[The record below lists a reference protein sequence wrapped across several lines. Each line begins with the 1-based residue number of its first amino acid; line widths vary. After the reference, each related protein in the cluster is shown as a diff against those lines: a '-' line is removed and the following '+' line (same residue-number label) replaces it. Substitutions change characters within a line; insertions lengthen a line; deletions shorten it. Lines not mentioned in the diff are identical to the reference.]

1 MQNERY
7 YWQVCVDRQD
17 YWENITSCETR
28 AEAEAALRDIRSSWP
43 NAFLVRLTLTRLDQA
58 RATPPLTLV

>member
-17 YWENITSCETR
+17 YWENIISCETR
-28 AEAEAALRDIRSSWP
+28 AEAEATLRDIRSSWP
-43 NAFLVRLTLTRLDQA
+43 NAFLVRLTLTRMD
-58 RATPPLTLV
+58 RVRTTSSLTAV